1 MTLESARLAGSSPRG
16 EIASG
21 RAAQQEKLCL
31 RRGGVIATAI
41 ARWLDTVE
49 RTRYIAEHAVRQ
61 DPVLPR
67 DVIGHV
73 VDNGCEGV
81 MSPDTHLMDDE
92 DGREW
97 RMAILDVN
105 GDGLAVERPKTGFI
119 RVVDKYEFLNLFLVD
134 LGRKQR
140 QIKLTSGQKR
150 MK

>member
-67 DVIGHV
+67 DVIGMSWTTGAKGLCPRTRISWMMKMEG
-73 VDNGCEGV
+73 NGAWP
-81 MSPDTHLMDDE
+81 S
-92 DGREW
+92 
-97 RMAILDVN
+97 
-105 GDGLAVERPKTGFI
+105 
-119 RVVDKYEFLNLFLVD
+119 
-134 LGRKQR
+134 
-140 QIKLTSGQKR
+140 LTSMAMALPWNGR
-150 MK
+150 RVGSSE